1 MKHLFLYSSI
11 LLAFS
16 MVSCKKFL
24 STTPTDFLTPDAYYN
39 SESKV
44 MSALAGVY
52 QPLGSSAL
60 YGDALFFTLGTGTD
74 ESFRAVASATTGVWV
89 YNYDY
94 TEPAVNNLW
103 SQLYAGIERANLL
116 IANINVAPMDETKRK
131 AILGEALFMRGY
143 YYFLL
148 VSNFGDVPLQ
158 ITPTSSPKNISRPRT
173 PAKEVY
179 AQIIQDMQTA
189 EGNVYTS
196 TELGYSSRISK
207 TTIAGIL
214 ARVCLTMAGYPLL
227 DNSKYAEA
235 LKWASKVKASGEH
248 SLITQAVA
256 PDGDNNSGF
265 SQVFVNEMQDKY
277 DVRET
282 MWEAE
287 EKGNRA
293 DGYVANG
300 RVGNDI
306 GIGYT
311 AANYA
316 DSGYCYGTIRI
327 TERLYKLYGKGDL
340 RKNWA
345 IGAFS
350 YTAAGART
358 YFADNKIYDRAAA
371 KWRRTYETL
380 TPKDK
385 NYNGANFPLLRYAD
399 VLLMLAEA
407 ENQVNGPTA
416 VAYDA
421 INMVRRRGY
430 GLPVTA
436 ASADADLTPGLG
448 KQAFQQAIQ
457 DERSR
462 ELCFE
467 AMRRADLIRWGIFIP
482 TMKAVAAEFKA
493 YNGTYAYGANAGNN
507 VSERNVLYPIPS
519 SEMTVNKAAVQN
531 PGW

>member
-1 MKHLFLYSSI
+1 MKQIILYSSFFVA
-11 LLAFS
+11 LSLAG
-16 MVSCKKFL
+16 CKKFL
-24 STTPTDFLTPDAYYN
+24 STTPTDFLTPESYYN

-44 MSALAGVY
+44 ISALAGVY
-52 QPLGSSAL
+52 QPLGTSAL
-60 YGDALFFTLGTGTD
+60 YGDALFFNLGTGTD
-74 ESFRAVASATTGVWV
+74 ESFRAVSSATTGVWV

-94 TEPAVNNLW
+94 TDPYVNNLW
-103 SQLYAGIERANLL
+103 AQLYTGIERANLL
-116 IANINVAPMDETKRK
+116 IANINLAPMDETKRK
-131 AILGEALFMRGY
+131 AILGEALFLRGY
-143 YYFLL
+143 YYFML
-148 VSNFGDVPLQ
+148 VSNYGDVPLQ
-158 ITPTSSPKNISRPRT
+158 TTPTASPKNINRPRT
-173 PAKEVY
+173 PAREVY
-179 AQIIQDMQTA
+179 AQILQDMETA
-189 EGNVYTS
+189 EGTVYTS
-196 TELGYSSRISK
+196 TQLGYSSRVSK
-207 TTIAGIL
+207 TTIEGIL

-227 DNSKYAEA
+227 DNTKYADA
-235 LKWASKVKASGEH
+235 LKWAAKVQASGEH
-248 SLITQAVA
+248 TLITQANA

-287 EKGNRA
+287 EKGNRT

-311 AANYA
+311 ATNYA
-316 DSGYCYGTIRI
+316 DSGYCYGTIRV
-327 TERLYKLYGKGDL
+327 TERLYKLYGNGDL

-345 IGAFS
+345 IGPFS
-350 YTAAGART
+350 YTAAGARS
-358 YFADNKIYDRAAA
+358 YFAASKIYDRCAA

-385 NYNGANFPLLRYAD
+385 NYNGANFPILRYAD

-416 VAYDA
+416 TAYDA

-430 GLPVTA
+430 GLPLTA
-436 ASADADLTPGLG
+436 ASAVADLPAGLG
-448 KQAFQQAIQ
+448 KLQFQQAIQ

-467 AMRRADLIRWGIFIP
+467 TLRRPDLIRWGIFIP
-482 TMKAVAAEFKA
+482 TMKAVAAEFKT
-493 YNGTYAYGANAGNN
+493 YNGTYAYGATAGNN
-507 VSERNVLYPIPS
+507 VSERNLLYPIPS
-519 SEMTVNKAAVQN
+519 GEITVNKAAVQN